1 MNVRTVEEL
10 LNWRADL
17 PTVLQVD
24 VDDRETPYLPHVI
37 LLQLVYHSCTLGT
50 ANLGTAC
57 NITRISYTL
66 IAHGCHELTCN
77 HSLHRVLGRH
87 THA

>member
-24 VDDRETPYLPHVI
+24 LDDRETPYLPHVI
-37 LLQLVYHSCTLGT
+37 LLQSVYRSCILNITKIG
-50 ANLGTAC
+50 AAC

-66 IAHGCHELTCN
+66 TAHGCHELTCN
-77 HSLHRVLGRH
+77 RSLHRALGRH